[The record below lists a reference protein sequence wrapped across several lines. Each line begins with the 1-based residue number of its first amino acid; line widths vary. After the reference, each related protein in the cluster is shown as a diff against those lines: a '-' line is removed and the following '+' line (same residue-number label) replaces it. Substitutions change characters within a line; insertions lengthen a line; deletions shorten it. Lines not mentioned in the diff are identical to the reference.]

1 MAVLSREDLES
12 VTKINRREMI
22 AGAVAL
28 LSQTQMARVAGAFEG
43 NDAGDQSKFSSVP
56 VKPKNLLSNTFT
68 PDVLKS
74 HLASVS
80 GWKPFPQFS
89 DRAAW
94 AALPEDTTSSIVK
107 RAEDTLGTEWPEL
120 PAIVFLEFARNGN
133 RSHYEALNFG
143 RRGRLS
149 TLALAECIEG
159 KGRFL
164 DDITN
169 GVWLVC
175 EETFWGLPAHMSL
188 QKAGVG
194 LPDVTEPV
202 VDLFAAQTSATLSW
216 LHYLIATELTKVSPL
231 IPERIRFEAKRRV
244 LNPAFERNDFW
255 WMWKGNEGTG
265 FRLNN
270 WNPWIN
276 SNLLATNLLLEDDA
290 ERRVQAI
297 AKICKSVDAFLDD
310 YSPDAACEEGPGY
323 WSESAAAYY
332 DVCALLLA
340 SVSGAPNV
348 LADPFVRKMM
358 HYIADV
364 HIAGRY
370 SVNYGDAS
378 AFAGAPGELAYLIG
392 TGAGDAELAAFG
404 AFTMPP
410 PGGYGGRRGGD
421 GPTGGLT
428 NRTLPSLFKLD
439 EARKAPKADA
449 LGRDSWYPALCLM
462 TAREKAG
469 TTDGFYL
476 ALQAAPN
483 QRSHG
488 HNDSGSFIIFHDGA
502 PVFVDAGTQ
511 QYTAQT
517 FSKDRY
523 KLWYMQSA
531 YHNLPTVGGVM
542 QATGDPKYRA
552 SEPKY
557 SSDDAHAGIT
567 LNLATAYPDEAAI
580 QRWIRTVDLD
590 RRAGSIRLSEEF
602 ALAKKVPVVLNFLT
616 PRTPAV
622 DNAGAVRLSA
632 VNGSGKDVTLSYDPA
647 QLTASFEKIE
657 LTDPGMRMTWG
668 QLYRVQLTSGSV
680 SSGNWVIGM
689 A

>member
-1 MAVLSREDLES
+1 MVVRNRYEDDAK
-12 VTKINRREMI
+12 VTKINRREML
-22 AGAVAL
+22 AGTVAL
-28 LSQTQMARVAGAFEG
+28 LGQAQLPRVVSALQGGDIGSQTA
-43 NDAGDQSKFSSVP
+43 SLP
-56 VKPKNLLSNTFT
+56 VKPKNLLSSTFT
-68 PDVLKS
+68 VDVLRLR
-74 HLASVS
+74 LASVS
-80 GWKPFPQFS
+80 DWKPFPQFA
-89 DRAAW
+89 DRTAW
-94 AALPEDTTSSIVK
+94 ERLPQDTTGNIVK
-107 RAEDTLGTEWPEL
+107 RAEETLGTEWPVL
-120 PAIVFLEFARNGN
+120 PATVFLEFARNGN

-149 TLALAECIEG
+149 TLVLAECIEG

-164 DDITN
+164 DDIAN

-175 EETFWGLPAHMSL
+175 EETFWGVPAHMSL

-216 LHYLIATELTKVSPL
+216 IHYLIAEELATVSPL
-231 IPERIRFEAKRRV
+231 IPDRIRIEAKRRV

-255 WMWKGNEGTG
+255 WMWKGNKGSG

-276 SNLLATNLLLEDDA
+276 SNLLATNLLLENDA

-297 AKICKSVDAFLDD
+297 TKVCKSVDAFLDD

-323 WSESAAAYY
+323 WGESAAAYY

-340 SVSGAPNV
+340 SVSGASNV

-364 HIAGRY
+364 HIAGRS

-378 AFAGAPGELAYLIG
+378 ALAGAPGELAYLIG
-392 TGAGDAELAAFG
+392 TATGDAELAAFG

-410 PGGYGGRRGGD
+410 PGANGGRRRGD

-428 NRTLPSLFKLD
+428 NRSLPSLFKMD
-439 EARKAPKADA
+439 EARNAPKADA
-449 LGRDSWYPALCLM
+449 LGRDSWYPSLCLM

-469 TTDGFYL
+469 TSDGFYL

-488 HNDSGSFIIFHDGA
+488 HNDSGSFIVFHDGE

-542 QATGDPKYRA
+542 QATGEPKYRA
-552 SEPKY
+552 TEPKY
-557 SSDDAHAGIT
+557 SSDDAHASIR
-567 LNLATAYPDEAAI
+567 LNLATAYPEEAGI
-580 QRWIRTVDLD
+580 QRWIRTVELD
-590 RRAGSIRLSEEF
+590 RKTSGIRLSEQF
-602 ALAKKVPVVLNFLT
+602 ALAKEVPVVLNFLT
-616 PRTPAV
+616 PRVPAV
-622 DNAGAVRLSA
+622 DKAGVVRLSVLSGA
-632 VNGSGKDVTLSYDPA
+632 VKDVMLNYDPV

-657 LTDPGMRMTWG
+657 LTDQGMRMTWG
-668 QLYRVQLTSGSV
+668 QLYRVQLTSHAV
-680 SSGNWVIGM
+680 TSGNWVIGM
-689 A
+689 V